1 MENLLKREK
10 ELKEQ
15 LSYIGGQI
23 NRNKRRLGLDYNAL
37 YSWKLKAYE
46 IKKYVESNDDID
58 GLNLDTHLC
67 YKKHIELYN
76 INKDIEWK
84 RESVKDNERAQRELL
99 YEYKDLN
106 RQLCKIQRR
115 IKKRMDKINNQ

>member
-1 MENLLKREK
+1 MEHLLKREK

-23 NRNKRRLGLDYNAL
+23 SRNKRDLATAYNAL

-46 IKKYVESNDDID
+46 IKKYIESNDDID
-58 GLNLDTHLC
+58 GFNLDTHLY
-67 YKKHIELYN
+67 YKQIELYK

-84 RESVKDNERAQRELL
+84 RENVKDTEQEQRELL
-99 YEYKDLN
+99 YEYKYLN

-115 IKKRMDKINNQ
+115 IKKKMNTINNQ

>member
-23 NRNKRRLGLDYNAL
+23 SRNKRDLATAYNAL

-46 IKKYVESNDDID
+46 IKKYIESNDDID
-58 GLNLDTHLC
+58 GFNLDTHLY
-67 YKKHIELYN
+67 YKQIELYK

-84 RESVKDNERAQRELL
+84 RENVKDTEQEQRELL
-99 YEYKDLN
+99 YEYKYLN

-115 IKKRMDKINNQ
+115 IKKKMNTINNQ